1 MKTLHILLKDR
12 HPELQKEVPDS
23 FKFCEPQDRDN
34 NDIFVL
40 PDIIVNLSEVVAMW
54 VTREE
59 EQL

>member
-12 HPELQKEVPDS
+12 QHELKKEVPDS
-23 FKFCEPQDRDN
+23 FKFCEPQDRGD

-54 VTREE
+54 VTKEE
-59 EQL
+59 